1 MGQVILAID
10 GGGTK
15 TEATLRTCDGTILYH
30 GKSSGS
36 NHDTVGLAQVEKVL
50 LSILTEMSDVYR
62 EMSVDIAVFALAGID
77 SSEKELKVR
86 RVVEGVCR
94 STHLEVGRLI
104 VENDAESVLRGVMK
118 NKRGVLLISGTGSI
132 AYGQDKDGNII
143 RAGGWGHL
151 AGDEGSGHWI
161 GTEMVRAIFKAED
174 GRGPATL
181 LTKHL
186 LNRLGLHAVQD
197 LATWLHSEP
206 YAVEKIAQLT
216 KVLEVCSSEGDREAL
231 RITEE
236 AAEELAQLIGSALR
250 KCRLE
255 KEGCPVFIGGGTAIN
270 SAVLFTALKKRMK
283 KEFPLCEL
291 TLLEKSPIDYV
302 ITRGWMTTSE

>member
-1 MGQVILAID
+1 MGYVILAID

-15 TEATLRTCDGTILYH
+15 TEATLRTCEGAILYH

-50 LSILTEMSDVYR
+50 LAILTEMSDVYPKMR
-62 EMSVDIAVFALAGID
+62 VDIAIFALAGID
-77 SSEKELKVR
+77 SNEEERKVR
-86 RVVEGVCR
+86 RVVEGVC
-94 STHLEVGRLI
+94 SSIHLEVGQLI
-104 VENDAESVLRGVMK
+104 VENDVESVLRGVMK
-118 NKRGVLLISGTGSI
+118 NKPGVLLISGTGSI
-132 AYGQDKDGNII
+132 AYGQDREGEII

-161 GTEMVRAIFKAED
+161 GTEIVRAVFKMVD

-181 LTKHL
+181 LKEEL
-186 LNRLGLHAVQD
+186 LDTLGLHSVHD

-216 KVLEVCSSEGDREAL
+216 KVLEVCSREGDHEAL
-231 RITEE
+231 RIAEE
-236 AAEELAQLIGSALR
+236 AADELAQLIGSVVR
-250 KCRLE
+250 QCGLE
-255 KEGCPVFIGGGTAIN
+255 KKGCPVFIGGGVATN
-270 SAVLFTALKKRMK
+270 SAALFTALEKRVK

-291 TLLEKSPIDYV
+291 MLLRKSPIDYV
-302 ITRGWMTTSE
+302 VARGWMAWVE